1 MAGLACGIVGL
12 PNVGKSSLF
21 NALTRAEADSAN
33 YPFCTIDP
41 NVGVVEVPDTRLAR
55 LKEIA
60 NSKRLLPAIVEFV
73 DIAGLVKG
81 ASKGEG
87 RGNQFLDN
95 IHHVDAIIH
104 VVRCFNDQNVTHVHG
119 GLDPID
125 DIITINMELILAD
138 LDMTE
143 KAIHRLQKKA
153 RGADKEAKVIL
164 PIIEK
169 VLKHLSEEKPVRS
182 LELSDEDTTKISHY
196 RFLTSKK
203 VIYATNVGE
212 EDLPS
217 MENEHVKA
225 VREFATREEN
235 MVVPFCAKMEE
246 ELSQLDKE
254 MADEFLHDMGIEEP
268 GLERLIHESYKLLGL
283 ITYFT
288 CGPMEARAWTIPAG
302 TKAPQAAAVIHTD
315 FEKGF
320 IRAEVTKYDDIDRL
334 GSEKGAKE
342 AGLMGIEG
350 KDYIVKDGDVM
361 FFRVSTK

>member
-41 NVGVVEVPDTRLAR
+41 NIGIVQVPDVRLPR
-55 LKEIA
+55 LREIA
-60 NSKRLLPAIVEFV
+60 SSKRELPAIVEFV

-104 VVRCFNDQNVTHVHG
+104 VVRCFTDPNVTHVHG

-125 DIITINMELILAD
+125 DIITINMELILSD

-143 KAIHRLQKKA
+143 KSIQRLEKKA
-153 RGADKEAKVIL
+153 RGADEDAKVVL
-164 PIIEK
+164 PILEK
-169 VLKHLSEEKPVRS
+169 VLKHLSDEKPVRS
-182 LELSDEDTTKISHY
+182 LELSDEENARISQY

-217 MENEHVKA
+217 MENEHVTL
-225 VREFATREEN
+225 VREFAEKEGN
-235 MVVPFCAKMEE
+235 MVVPFCAKVEE
-246 ELSQLDKE
+246 ELSQLDQE
-254 MADEFLHDMGIEEP
+254 LADEFLLDMDIKES
-268 GLERLIHESYKLLGL
+268 GLERLIHESYKLLAL
-283 ITYFT
+283 VTYFT
-288 CGPMEARAWTIPAG
+288 MGPMEARAWTIPQN

-320 IRAEVTKYDDIDRL
+320 IRAEVTKYEDIDRL
-334 GSEKGAKE
+334 GSEKAAKE

-350 KDYIVKDGDVM
+350 KDYIVKDGDVI